1 MVVKPAYNF
10 NLPTFLSGG
19 SLGQFGLQ
27 ITISATNYLS
37 YDVVNPDMVV
47 VVVNSGL
54 MVTQQGSSS
63 LYSGLLTKNMVLE
76 TKQQSPAIDSSSFH
90 SLVGG
95 SVQEACSTGLRKVL
109 KKHFGKGYSGGGF
122 SGGQSKIGEE
132 VGKFSGAVNKMSK
145 YM

>member
-1 MVVKPAYNF
+1 M
-10 NLPTFLSGG
+10 LLE
-19 SLGQFGLQ
+19 
-27 ITISATNYLS
+27 
-37 YDVVNPDMVV
+37 NPEMVV

-76 TKQQSPAIDSSSFH
+76 TKQQSPANDSSSYH
-90 SLVGG
+90 SLVGRL
-95 SVQEACSTGLRKVL
+95 VQESCSTGLKKVL
-109 KKHFGKGYSGGGF
+109 KKHVGKGFGGGGF

>member
-37 YDVVNPDMVV
+37 YDVVNPEMVVV

-109 KKHFGKGYSGGGF
+109 KKTFWKGL
-122 SGGQSKIGEE
+122 
-132 VGKFSGAVNKMSK
+132 
-145 YM
+145 

>member
-10 NLPTFLSGG
+10 DLPTFLSGG

-27 ITISATNYLS
+27 ITLTASNYLS
-37 YDVVNPDMVV
+37 YDIVNPKMVV

-76 TKQQSPAIDSSSFH
+76 TKQQSPSIDSSSYH

-109 KKHFGKGYSGGGF
+109 KKIWKRL
-122 SGGQSKIGEE
+122 
-132 VGKFSGAVNKMSK
+132 
-145 YM
+145 